1 METKKL
7 AAFSFITG
15 NPSKLKNRFYWILL
29 HKKPRLKRVLN
40 EVLWIY
46 MILSGT
52 KRNFHFYQ
60 K

>member
-7 AAFSFITG
+7 AAFSFITN

-40 EVLWIY
+40 EV
-46 MILSGT
+46 
-52 KRNFHFYQ
+52 
-60 K
+60 